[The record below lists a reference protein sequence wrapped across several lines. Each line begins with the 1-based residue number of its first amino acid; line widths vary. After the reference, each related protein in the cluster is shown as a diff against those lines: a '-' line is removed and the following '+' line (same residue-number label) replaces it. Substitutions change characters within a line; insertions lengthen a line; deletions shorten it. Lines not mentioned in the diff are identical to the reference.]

1 MHGAD
6 PHLLYQRYKQ
16 FFRECSSENPPPTPF
31 NILVL
36 RNASTGKT
44 TLIESLKEG
53 KLVVQDTC
61 PDAHTA
67 GIIPNCFESKKYGLV
82 TFYDFAGQHEYC
94 AGHEAVIRTIARSTP
109 PAIILVV
116 NISESEENIKQKI
129 LYWLSFIS
137 ITSSPQRQ
145 ASHILSSQE
154 AMLM

>member
-1 MHGAD
+1 MGQTLTLCIRGTNSFSESA
-6 PHLLYQRYKQ
+6 PQKTHLLHH
-16 FFRECSSENPPPTPF
+16 SISLT
-31 NILVL
+31 
-36 RNASTGKT
+36 STGKT

-53 KLVVQDTC
+53 KLVVQDTR

-82 TFYDFAGQHEYC
+82 TFYDFAGQHEYY

-116 NISESEENIKQKI
+116 NISESEKNIKQKI